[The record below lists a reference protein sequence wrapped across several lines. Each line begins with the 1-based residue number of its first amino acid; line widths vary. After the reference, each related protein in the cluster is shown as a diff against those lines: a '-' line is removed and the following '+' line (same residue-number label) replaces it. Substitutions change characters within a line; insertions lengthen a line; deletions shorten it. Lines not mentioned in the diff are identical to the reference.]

1 MNSSVN
7 WGVFASMAAAAAWIG
22 GSALAG
28 APPTGG
34 GGEGGGGG
42 DATPLTFALE
52 VAPGELEPVVVETTS
67 PGRKLGVALRRA
79 GIKPDSLA
87 ATGVGT
93 PALASL
99 LVRADA
105 WFIEN
110 GEALQQADAA
120 LGEARVRRDE
130 LLRLVRSGLAEPAD
144 VVALQQAKAAH
155 EAALAQRDAVLQA
168 LFAAA
173 TDGMDGSR
181 VATLA
186 QIHANSKWKPPVHF
200 LVEEREE
207 ATWLRLRDSLANERI
222 APRFDEDP
230 DPDVVAF
237 LMAMRAR
244 QAVAQAHANYEAFH
258 AALLAS
264 WQASLLQPQ

>member
-1 MNSSVN
+1 MNRSVK

-22 GSALAG
+22 GNALAG
-28 APPTGG
+28 VPPTGG
-34 GGEGGGGG
+34 GGEG
-42 DATPLTFALE
+42 DAAAMTLALE
-52 VAPGELEPVVVETTS
+52 VPPGELEPVVVETTS
-67 PGRKLGVALRRA
+67 PGRKLDVALRRA
-79 GIKPDSLA
+79 GIEPDALA
-87 ATGVGT
+87 AAGVGT
-93 PALASL
+93 TALGSL
-99 LVRADA
+99 IARADT
-105 WFIEN
+105 WFVAS
-110 GEALQQADAA
+110 GEALQQADAL

-130 LLRLVRSGLAEPAD
+130 LQRLVRSGLAEPAD
-144 VVALQQAKAAH
+144 VIALAQAKTAH
-155 EAALAQRDAVLQA
+155 DAALAERDSVLQA

-173 TDGMDGSR
+173 TEGMDGSR

-222 APRFDEDP
+222 APRFEEDP

-237 LMAMRAR
+237 LTAMRAR